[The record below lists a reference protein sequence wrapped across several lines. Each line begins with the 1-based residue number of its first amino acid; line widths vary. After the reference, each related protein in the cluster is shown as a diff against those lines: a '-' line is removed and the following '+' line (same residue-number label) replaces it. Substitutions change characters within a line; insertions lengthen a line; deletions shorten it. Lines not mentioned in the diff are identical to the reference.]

1 MSLTKLDIDRFIST
15 LRTKSKE
22 FNSIS
27 NVQLASMLEETISN
41 IKEVSY
47 FWATICSD
55 NKGTTKTPAEGEEW
69 LGGPFASVLATQYY
83 IKSLINDDDLVEGNF
98 NNSENSY
105 KVFPNNFIERITF
118 PFINAKVYFNKSMS
132 FEDINKFRGFSK
144 RYDIEP
150 SITLV
155 LGAGNFSSIPY
166 LDVLYHLITRRSV
179 ILLKLNPVNE
189 YLKPVFEKVFK
200 NFIERGYIIV
210 TNGNIN
216 ESKYMATHP
225 GINHIHLT
233 GSDKTYEDIV
243 YGRELT
249 GNERSIKTLSKINSK
264 PITSELGNVTPIIIH
279 PGKWSTSD
287 IKYQARKIVTGKL
300 NNNGFNCIAAQVV
313 VLPDGWGHTETLIK
327 YVKYYMNKAKDRK
340 AYYPDS
346 IERLTKLEKDKSY
359 ERVNSLSCTTPHL
372 TREIKAY
379 NKYEL
384 DEVWSSTIYFRKI
397 AYSNAE
403 DYVKKSI
410 DYCNNELW
418 GNLGVSVIIKNHNNK
433 FNKHITNSY
442 IENLK
447 YGTIAI
453 NEWAAI
459 GYIIP
464 QLPWGG
470 FPGNKDNDIQSG
482 QSVVH
487 NSMLFESPLKGIV
500 ETKFRISRLIDPP
513 WFITNRK
520 SRRLFMNLTYFQI
533 NNTKINLIKLIFSAL
548 IYCL

>member
-1 MSLTKLDIDRFIST
+1 MSLTKLDIDRFITT

-22 FNSIS
+22 YNSIN

-41 IKEVSY
+41 IKEVSF

-83 IKSLINDDDLVEGNF
+83 IKSLTNDDDLTEKKY
-98 NNSENSY
+98 NSEENSY

-118 PFINAKVYFNKSMS
+118 PFIDAKVIFNKSMS
-132 FEDINKFRGFSK
+132 FDDINKYRGFSK
-144 RYDIEP
+144 RYNIDP

-166 LDVLYHLITRRSV
+166 LDVLYHLITRKSV

-189 YLKPVFEKVFK
+189 YLKPVFEKVFQ

-210 TNGNIN
+210 TTGNID

-233 GSDKTYEDIV
+233 GSDKTFEDIV

-249 GNERSIKTLSKINSK
+249 EKERRSKSLSKVNNK

-287 IKYQARKIVTGKL
+287 IKYQARKIVTAKL

-313 VLPDGWGHTETLIK
+313 VLPDGWGQTETLIK
-327 YVKYYMNKAKDRK
+327 YVKHYMSKAKERK
-340 AYYPDS
+340 AYYPES
-346 IERLTKLEKDKSY
+346 IERLEKLEKDKGY
-359 ERVNSLSCTTPHL
+359 ERVNALSCVTPHL

-379 NKYEL
+379 SKFEI
-384 DEVWSSTIYFRKI
+384 DEVWSSTIYFKKI
-397 AYSNAE
+397 EYTSVE
-403 DYVKKSI
+403 DFANKAI
-410 DYCNNELW
+410 DYCNDELW
-418 GNLGVSVIIKNHNNK
+418 GNLGVSVIIKDHDRK
-433 FNKHITNSY
+433 FNKHITNLY
-442 IENLK
+442 VDNLN
-447 YGTIAI
+447 YGTVAI

-470 FPGNKDNDIQSG
+470 FPGNRDNDIQSG

-487 NSMLFESPLKGIV
+487 NSMLFESPLKGV
-500 ETKFRISRLIDPP
+500 VNTKFRISRIIDPP
-513 WFITNRK
+513 WYVTNK
-520 SRRLFMNLTYFQI
+520 KARRLFKNLTYYQI
-533 NNTKINLIKLIFSAL
+533 HNSNINFLKLIFAAL
-548 IYCL
+548 V

>member
-1 MSLTKLDIDRFIST
+1 MSLTKLDIDRFITT

-22 FNSIS
+22 YNSIN

-41 IKEVSY
+41 IKEVSF

-83 IKSLINDDDLVEGNF
+83 IKSLTNDDDLTEKKY
-98 NNSENSY
+98 NSEENSY

-118 PFINAKVYFNKSMS
+118 PFIDAKVIFNKSMS
-132 FEDINKFRGFSK
+132 FDDINKYRGFSK
-144 RYDIEP
+144 RYDIDP

-166 LDVLYHLITRRSV
+166 LDVLYHLITRKSV

-189 YLKPVFEKVFK
+189 YLKPVFEKVFQ
-200 NFIERGYIIV
+200 NFIERWYIIV
-210 TNGNIN
+210 TTGNID

-233 GSDKTYEDIV
+233 GSDKTFEDIV

-249 GNERSIKTLSKINSK
+249 EKERRSKSLSKVNNK

-287 IKYQARKIVTGKL
+287 IKYQARKIVTAKL

-313 VLPDGWGHTETLIK
+313 VLPDGWGQTETLIK
-327 YVKYYMNKAKDRK
+327 YVKHYMSKAKERK
-340 AYYPDS
+340 AYYPES
-346 IERLTKLEKDKSY
+346 IERLEKLEKDKGY
-359 ERVNSLSCTTPHL
+359 ERVNALSCVTPHL

-379 NKYEL
+379 SKFEI
-384 DEVWSSTIYFRKI
+384 DEVWSSTIYFKKI
-397 AYSNAE
+397 EYTSVE
-403 DYVKKSI
+403 DFANKAI
-410 DYCNNELW
+410 DYCNDELW
-418 GNLGVSVIIKNHNNK
+418 GNLGVSVIIKDHDRK
-433 FNKHITNSY
+433 FNKHITNLY
-442 IENLK
+442 VDNLN
-447 YGTIAI
+447 YGTVAI

-470 FPGNKDNDIQSG
+470 FPGNRDNDIQSG

-487 NSMLFESPLKGIV
+487 NSMLFESPLKGV
-500 ETKFRISRLIDPP
+500 VNTKFRISRLIDPP
-513 WFITNRK
+513 WFVTNK
-520 SRRLFMNLTYFQI
+520 KARRLFKNLTYYQI
-533 NNTKINLIKLIFSAL
+533 NNSNINFLKLIFAAL
-548 IYCL
+548 V

>member
-22 FNSIS
+22 FNSI
-27 NVQLASMLEETISN
+27 NNIQLASMLDETISN

-83 IKSLINDDDLVEGNF
+83 IKSLTNDDDLDEGNF

-179 ILLKLNPVNE
+179 ILLKLNPVND

-249 GNERSIKTLSKINSK
+249 GNERSIKTVPKVNSK

-447 YGTIAI
+447 YGTISI

-548 IYCL
+548 I

>member
-22 FNSIS
+22 FNSI
-27 NVQLASMLEETISN
+27 NNIQLASMLDETISN

-83 IKSLINDDDLVEGNF
+83 IKSLTNDDDLDEGNF

-179 ILLKLNPVNE
+179 ILLKLNPVND

-249 GNERSIKTLSKINSK
+249 GNERSIKTVPKVNSK

-403 DYVKKSI
+403 DYVKKTI

-548 IYCL
+548 I

>member
-22 FNSIS
+22 FNSI
-27 NVQLASMLEETISN
+27 NNIQLASMLDETISN

-83 IKSLINDDDLVEGNF
+83 IKSLTNDDDLDERNF

-179 ILLKLNPVNE
+179 ILLKLNPVND

-249 GNERSIKTLSKINSK
+249 DNERSIKTVPKVNSK

-548 IYCL
+548 I

>member
-22 FNSIS
+22 FNSI
-27 NVQLASMLEETISN
+27 NNIQLASMLDETISN

-83 IKSLINDDDLVEGNF
+83 IKSLTNDDDLDEGNF
-98 NNSENSY
+98 NNSENSF

-179 ILLKLNPVNE
+179 ILLKLNPVND

-249 GNERSIKTLSKINSK
+249 GNERSIKTVPKVNSK

-548 IYCL
+548 I

>member
-1 MSLTKLDIDRFIST
+1 MSLTKLDIDRFITT

-22 FNSIS
+22 YNSIN

-41 IKEVSY
+41 IKEVSF

-55 NKGTTKTPAEGEEW
+55 NKGTTKTSAEGEEW

-83 IKSLINDDDLVEGNF
+83 IKSLTNDDDLIEKKY
-98 NNSENSY
+98 NSEENSY

-118 PFINAKVYFNKSMS
+118 PFIDAKVIFNKSMS
-132 FEDINKFRGFSK
+132 FDDINKYRGFSK
-144 RYDIEP
+144 RYDINP

-166 LDVLYHLITRRSV
+166 LDVLYHLITRKSV

-189 YLKPVFEKVFK
+189 YLKPVFEKVFQ

-210 TNGNIN
+210 TTGNID
-216 ESKYMATHP
+216 ESKYMANHP

-233 GSDKTYEDIV
+233 GSDKTFEDIV

-249 GNERSIKTLSKINSK
+249 EKERKSKSLSKINNK

-287 IKYQARKIVTGKL
+287 IKYQARKIVTAKL

-313 VLPDGWGHTETLIK
+313 VLPDGWGQTETLIK
-327 YVKYYMNKAKDRK
+327 YVKHYMSKAKERK
-340 AYYPDS
+340 AYYPES
-346 IERLTKLEKDKSY
+346 IERLEKLEKDKGY
-359 ERVNSLSCTTPHL
+359 ERVNALSCVTPHL

-379 NKYEL
+379 SKFEI
-384 DEVWSSTIYFRKI
+384 DEVWSSTIYFKKI
-397 AYSNAE
+397 EYTSVE
-403 DYVKKSI
+403 DFANKAVN
-410 DYCNNELW
+410 YCNEELW
-418 GNLGVSVIIKNHNNK
+418 GNLGVSVIIKDHDRK
-433 FNKHITNSY
+433 FNNHITNLY
-442 IENLK
+442 IDRLK

-470 FPGNKDNDIQSG
+470 FPGNRDNDIQSG

-487 NSMLFESPLKGIV
+487 NSMLFESPLKGV
-500 ETKFRISRLIDPP
+500 VNTKFRISRLIDPP
-513 WFITNRK
+513 WYVTNK
-520 SRRLFMNLTYFQI
+520 KARRLFKNLTYYQI
-533 NNTKINLIKLIFSAL
+533 ENSNINFLKLIFAAL
-548 IYCL
+548 I

>member
-1 MSLTKLDIDRFIST
+1 MSLTKLDIDRFITT

-41 IKEVSY
+41 IKEVAF

-83 IKSLINDDDLVEGNF
+83 IKSLTNDDDLVEKKY
-98 NNSENSY
+98 NSEENSY
-105 KVFPNNFIERITF
+105 KVFPNSFTERITF
-118 PFINAKVYFNKSMS
+118 PFIDAKVIFNKSMS
-132 FEDINKFRGFSK
+132 FEDINKYRGFSK
-144 RYDIEP
+144 RYDIDP

-166 LDVLYHLITRRSV
+166 LDVLYHLITRKSV

-189 YLKPVFEKVFK
+189 YLKPVFEKVFQS
-200 NFIERGYIIV
+200 FIERGYIIV
-210 TNGNIN
+210 TTGNID
-216 ESKYMATHP
+216 ESKYMANHP

-233 GSDKTYEDIV
+233 GSDKTFEDIV

-249 GNERSIKTLSKINSK
+249 DKERKSKSLSKINNK
-264 PITSELGNVTPIIIH
+264 PITSELGNVTPIIVH

-287 IKYQARKIVTGKL
+287 IKYQARKIVTAKL

-313 VLPDGWGHTETLIK
+313 VLPDGWGQTDTLIK
-327 YVKYYMNKAKDRK
+327 FVKHYMSKAKERK
-340 AYYPDS
+340 AYYPES
-346 IERLTKLEKDKSY
+346 IERLEKLEKDKGY
-359 ERVNSLSCTTPHL
+359 ERVNALSCVTPHL

-379 NKYEL
+379 SKFEI
-384 DEVWSSTIYFRKI
+384 DEVWSSTIYFKKI
-397 AYSNAE
+397 EYTSIE
-403 DYVKKSI
+403 DFAHKAI
-410 DYCNNELW
+410 DYCNDELW
-418 GNLGVSVIIKNHNNK
+418 GNLGVSIIIKDHDKK
-433 FNKHITNSY
+433 FNKHITNLY
-442 IENLK
+442 IDKLN
-447 YGTIAI
+447 YGTVAI

-487 NSMLFESPLKGIV
+487 NSMLFESPLKGV
-500 ETKFRISRLIDPP
+500 VNTKFRISRLIDPP
-513 WFITNRK
+513 WYVTNK
-520 SRRLFMNLTYFQI
+520 KARRLFKNLTYYQI
-533 NNTKINLIKLIFSAL
+533 ENSNINFLKLIFAAL
-548 IYCL
+548 I

>member
-1 MSLTKLDIDRFIST
+1 MSLTKLDIDRFITT

-22 FNSIS
+22 YNSID
-27 NVQLASMLEETISN
+27 NLQLASMLEETISN
-41 IKEVSY
+41 IKEVSF

-83 IKSLINDDDLVEGNF
+83 IKSLTNDDDLTEKKF
-98 NNSENSY
+98 NSEQNSY

-118 PFINAKVYFNKSMS
+118 PFIDAKVIFNKSMS
-132 FEDINKFRGFSK
+132 FDDINKYRGFSK
-144 RYDIEP
+144 RYDIDP

-166 LDVLYHLITRRSV
+166 LDVLYHLITRKSV

-189 YLKPVFEKVFK
+189 YLKPVFEKVFQ

-210 TNGNIN
+210 TTGNID

-233 GSDKTYEDIV
+233 GSDKTFEDIV

-249 GNERSIKTLSKINSK
+249 EKERKSKSLSKINNK

-287 IKYQARKIVTGKL
+287 IKYQARKIVTAKL

-313 VLPDGWGHTETLIK
+313 VLPDGWGQTETLIK
-327 YVKYYMNKAKDRK
+327 YVKHYMSKAKERK
-340 AYYPDS
+340 AYYPES
-346 IERLTKLEKDKSY
+346 IERLEKLEKDKGY
-359 ERVNSLSCTTPHL
+359 ERVNALSCVTPHL

-379 NKYEL
+379 SKFEI
-384 DEVWSSTIYFRKI
+384 DEVWSSTIYFKKI
-397 AYSNAE
+397 EYTSVE
-403 DYVKKSI
+403 DFAKKAI
-410 DYCNNELW
+410 DYCNDELW
-418 GNLGVSVIIKNHNNK
+418 GNLGVSVIIKDHDRK
-433 FNKHITNSY
+433 FNKHITNLY
-442 IENLK
+442 VDKLN
-447 YGTIAI
+447 YGTVAV

-470 FPGNKDNDIQSG
+470 FPGNRDNDIQSG

-487 NSMLFESPLKGIV
+487 NSMLFESPLKGV
-500 ETKFRISRLIDPP
+500 VNTKFRISRIIDPP
-513 WFITNRK
+513 WFVTNK
-520 SRRLFMNLTYFQI
+520 KARRLFKNLTYYQI
-533 NNTKINLIKLIFSAL
+533 HNSNINFLKLIFAAL
-548 IYCL
+548 V

>member
-1 MSLTKLDIDRFIST
+1 MSLTKLDIDRFITT

-22 FNSIS
+22 YNSI
-27 NVQLASMLEETISN
+27 NNLQLASMLEETISN
-41 IKEVSY
+41 IKEVSF

-83 IKSLINDDDLVEGNF
+83 IKSLTNDDDLTEKKF
-98 NNSENSY
+98 NSEQNSY

-118 PFINAKVYFNKSMS
+118 PFIDAKVIFNKSMS
-132 FEDINKFRGFSK
+132 FDDINKYRGFSK
-144 RYDIEP
+144 RYDIDP

-166 LDVLYHLITRRSV
+166 LDVLYHLITRKSV

-189 YLKPVFEKVFK
+189 YLKPVFEKVFQ

-210 TNGNIN
+210 TTGNID

-233 GSDKTYEDIV
+233 GSDKTFEDIV

-249 GNERSIKTLSKINSK
+249 EKERKSKSLSKINNK

-287 IKYQARKIVTGKL
+287 IKYQARKIVTAKL

-313 VLPDGWGHTETLIK
+313 VLPDGWGQTETLIK
-327 YVKYYMNKAKDRK
+327 YVKHYMSKAKERK
-340 AYYPDS
+340 AYYPES
-346 IERLTKLEKDKSY
+346 IERLEKLEKDKGY
-359 ERVNSLSCTTPHL
+359 ERVNALSCVTPHL

-379 NKYEL
+379 SKFEI
-384 DEVWSSTIYFRKI
+384 DEVWSSTIYFKKI
-397 AYSNAE
+397 EYTSVE
-403 DYVKKSI
+403 DFAKKAI
-410 DYCNNELW
+410 DYCNDELW
-418 GNLGVSVIIKNHNNK
+418 GNLGVSVIIKDHDRK
-433 FNKHITNSY
+433 FNKHITNLY
-442 IENLK
+442 VDKLN
-447 YGTIAI
+447 YGTVAI

-470 FPGNKDNDIQSG
+470 FPGNRDNDIQSG

-487 NSMLFESPLKGIV
+487 NSMLFESPLKGV
-500 ETKFRISRLIDPP
+500 VNTKFRISRIIDPP
-513 WFITNRK
+513 WFVTNK
-520 SRRLFMNLTYFQI
+520 KARRLFKNLTYYQI
-533 NNTKINLIKLIFSAL
+533 HNSNINFLKLIFAAL
-548 IYCL
+548 V

>member
-22 FNSIS
+22 FNSI
-27 NVQLASMLEETISN
+27 NNIQLASMLDETISN

-83 IKSLINDDDLVEGNF
+83 IKSLTNDDDLDEGNF

-179 ILLKLNPVNE
+179 ILLKLNPVND

-249 GNERSIKTLSKINSK
+249 GNERSIKTVSKINPK

-548 IYCL
+548 I

>member
-1 MSLTKLDIDRFIST
+1 MSLTKLDIDRFITT

-27 NVQLASMLEETISN
+27 NLQLASMLEETISN
-41 IKEVSY
+41 IKEVSF

-83 IKSLINDDDLVEGNF
+83 IKSLTNDDDLKEKKY
-98 NNSENSY
+98 NSEENSY
-105 KVFPNNFIERITF
+105 KVFPNNFTERITF
-118 PFINAKVYFNKSMS
+118 PFIDAKVIFNKSMS
-132 FEDINKFRGFSK
+132 FDDINKYRGFSK
-144 RYDIEP
+144 RYNIDP

-166 LDVLYHLITRRSV
+166 LDVLYHLITRKSV

-189 YLKPVFEKVFK
+189 YLKPVFEKVFQ

-210 TNGNIN
+210 TTGNID
-216 ESKYMATHP
+216 ESKYMASHP

-233 GSDKTYEDIV
+233 GSDKTFEDIV

-249 GNERSIKTLSKINSK
+249 DRERKSKSLSKINNK

-287 IKYQARKIVTGKL
+287 IKYQARKIVTAKL

-313 VLPDGWGHTETLIK
+313 VLPDGWGQTDTLIK
-327 YVKYYMNKAKDRK
+327 FVKHYMSKAKERK
-340 AYYPDS
+340 AYYPES
-346 IERLTKLEKDKSY
+346 IERLEKLEKDKGY
-359 ERVNSLSCTTPHL
+359 ERVNSLSCVTPHL

-379 NKYEL
+379 SKFEI
-384 DEVWSSTIYFRKI
+384 DEVWSSTIYFKKI
-397 AYSNAE
+397 EYTSIE
-403 DYVKKSI
+403 DFANKAI
-410 DYCNNELW
+410 DYCNDELW
-418 GNLGVSVIIKNHNNK
+418 GNLGVSVIIKDHDRK
-433 FNKHITNSY
+433 FNKHITNLY
-442 IENLK
+442 IEKLN
-447 YGTIAI
+447 YGTVAV

-470 FPGNKDNDIQSG
+470 FPGNRDNDIQSG

-487 NSMLFESPLKGIV
+487 NSMLFESPLKGV
-500 ETKFRISRLIDPP
+500 VNTKFRISRIIDPP
-513 WFITNRK
+513 WFVTNKRA
-520 SRRLFMNLTYFQI
+520 RRLFKNLTYYQI
-533 NNTKINLIKLIFSAL
+533 NNTNINFLKLIFAAL
-548 IYCL
+548 I

>member
-1 MSLTKLDIDRFIST
+1 MSLTKLDIDRFITT

-22 FNSIS
+22 YNSIN

-41 IKEVSY
+41 IKEVSF

-83 IKSLINDDDLVEGNF
+83 IKSLTNDDDLTEKKY
-98 NNSENSY
+98 NSEENSY
-105 KVFPNNFIERITF
+105 KVFPNNFTERITF
-118 PFINAKVYFNKSMS
+118 PFIDAKVIFNKSMS
-132 FEDINKFRGFSK
+132 FDDINKYRGFSK
-144 RYDIEP
+144 RYEIDP

-166 LDVLYHLITRRSV
+166 LDVLYHLITRKSV

-189 YLKPVFEKVFK
+189 YLKPVFEKVFQ

-210 TNGNIN
+210 TTGNID
-216 ESKYMATHP
+216 ESKYMANHP

-233 GSDKTYEDIV
+233 GSDKTFEDIV

-249 GNERSIKTLSKINSK
+249 EKERTTKSLSKINNKS
-264 PITSELGNVTPIIIH
+264 ITSELGNVTPIIIH

-287 IKYQARKIVTGKL
+287 IKYQARKIVTAKL
-300 NNNGFNCIAAQVV
+300 NNNGFNCVAAQVV
-313 VLPDGWGHTETLIK
+313 VLPDGWGQTDTLIK
-327 YVKYYMNKAKDRK
+327 FVKHYMSKAKERK
-340 AYYPDS
+340 AYYPES
-346 IERLTKLEKDKSY
+346 IERLEKLEKQKGY
-359 ERVNSLSCTTPHL
+359 ERVNALSCVTPHL

-379 NKYEL
+379 SKFEI
-384 DEVWSSTIYFRKI
+384 DEVWSSTIYFKKI
-397 AYSNAE
+397 EYTSIE
-403 DYVKKSI
+403 DFANKAI

-418 GNLGVSVIIKNHNNK
+418 GNLGVSVIIKDHDRK
-433 FNKHITNSY
+433 FNKHITNLY
-442 IENLK
+442 TEKLN
-447 YGTIAI
+447 YGTVAV

-470 FPGNKDNDIQSG
+470 FPGNRDNDIQSG

-487 NSMLFESPLKGIV
+487 NSMLFESPLKGV
-500 ETKFRISRLIDPP
+500 VNTKFRISRLIDPP
-513 WFITNRK
+513 WFVTNK
-520 SRRLFMNLTYFQI
+520 KARRLFKNLTYYQI
-533 NNTKINLIKLIFSAL
+533 NNSNINFLKLIFAAL
-548 IYCL
+548 V

>member
-1 MSLTKLDIDRFIST
+1 MSLTKLDIDRFITT

-41 IKEVSY
+41 IKEVSF

-55 NKGTTKTPAEGEEW
+55 NKDTTKTPAEGEEW

-83 IKSLINDDDLVEGNF
+83 IKSLINDDDLKEKKY
-98 NNSENSY
+98 NSEENSY
-105 KVFPNNFIERITF
+105 KVFPNNFTERITF
-118 PFINAKVYFNKSMS
+118 PFIDAKVIFNKSMS
-132 FEDINKFRGFSK
+132 FDDINKYRGFSK
-144 RYDIEP
+144 RYDIDP

-166 LDVLYHLITRRSV
+166 LDVLYHLITRKSV

-189 YLKPVFEKVFK
+189 YLKPVFEKVFQS
-200 NFIERGYIIV
+200 FIERGYIIV
-210 TNGNIN
+210 TTGNID
-216 ESKYMATHP
+216 ESKYMANHP

-233 GSDKTYEDIV
+233 GSDKTFEDIV

-249 GNERSIKTLSKINSK
+249 EKERTTKSLSKINNKS
-264 PITSELGNVTPIIIH
+264 ITSELGNVTPIIIH

-287 IKYQARKIVTGKL
+287 IKYQARKIVTAKL
-300 NNNGFNCIAAQVV
+300 NNNGFNCVAAQVV
-313 VLPDGWGHTETLIK
+313 VLPDGWGQTDTLIK
-327 YVKYYMNKAKDRK
+327 FVKHYMSKAKERK
-340 AYYPDS
+340 AYYPES
-346 IERLTKLEKDKSY
+346 IERLEKLEKEKGY
-359 ERVNSLSCTTPHL
+359 ERVNALSCVTPHL

-379 NKYEL
+379 SKFEI
-384 DEVWSSTIYFRKI
+384 DEVWSSTIYFKKI
-397 AYSNAE
+397 EYTSIE
-403 DYVKKSI
+403 DFANKAI

-418 GNLGVSVIIKNHNNK
+418 GNLGVSVIIKDHDRK
-433 FNKHITNSY
+433 FNKHITNLY
-442 IENLK
+442 TEKLN
-447 YGTIAI
+447 YGTVAV

-487 NSMLFESPLKGIV
+487 NSMLFESPLKGV
-500 ETKFRISRLIDPP
+500 VNTKFRISRLIDPP
-513 WFITNRK
+513 WFVTNK
-520 SRRLFMNLTYFQI
+520 KARRLFKNLTYYQI
-533 NNTKINLIKLIFSAL
+533 NNSNINFLKLIFAAL
-548 IYCL
+548 V

>member
-1 MSLTKLDIDRFIST
+1 MSLTKLDIDRFITT

-22 FNSIS
+22 YNSIN

-41 IKEVSY
+41 IKEVSF

-83 IKSLINDDDLVEGNF
+83 IKSLTNDDDLTEKKY
-98 NNSENSY
+98 NSEENSY

-118 PFINAKVYFNKSMS
+118 PFIDAKVIFNKSMS
-132 FEDINKFRGFSK
+132 FDDINKYRGFSK
-144 RYDIEP
+144 RYDIDP

-166 LDVLYHLITRRSV
+166 LDVLYHLITRKSV

-189 YLKPVFEKVFK
+189 YLKPVFEKVFQ

-210 TNGNIN
+210 TTGNID
-216 ESKYMATHP
+216 ESKYMATHQ
-225 GINHIHLT
+225 GINYIHLT
-233 GSDKTYEDIV
+233 GSDKTFEDIV

-249 GNERSIKTLSKINSK
+249 DKERKSKSLSKINNK

-287 IKYQARKIVTGKL
+287 IKYQARKIVTAKL
-300 NNNGFNCIAAQVV
+300 NNNGFNCIAAQIV
-313 VLPDGWGHTETLIK
+313 VLPDGWGQTETLIK
-327 YVKYYMNKAKDRK
+327 FVKHYMSKAKERK
-340 AYYPDS
+340 AYYPES
-346 IERLTKLEKDKSY
+346 IERLEKLEKDKGY
-359 ERVNSLSCTTPHL
+359 ERVNALSCVTPHL

-379 NKYEL
+379 SKFEI
-384 DEVWSSTIYFRKI
+384 DEVWSSTIYFKKI
-397 AYSNAE
+397 QYTSVE
-403 DYVKKSI
+403 DFANKAI
-410 DYCNNELW
+410 DYCNDELW
-418 GNLGVSVIIKNHNNK
+418 GNLGVSVIIKDHDRK
-433 FNKHITNSY
+433 FNKHITNLY
-442 IENLK
+442 VDNLN
-447 YGTIAI
+447 YGTVAI

-470 FPGNKDNDIQSG
+470 FPGNRDNDIQSG

-487 NSMLFESPLKGIV
+487 NSMLFESPLKGV
-500 ETKFRISRLIDPP
+500 VNTKFRISRIIDPP
-513 WFITNRK
+513 WFVTNK
-520 SRRLFMNLTYFQI
+520 KARRLFKNLTYYQI
-533 NNTKINLIKLIFSAL
+533 HNSNINFLKLIFAAL
-548 IYCL
+548 V

>member
-1 MSLTKLDIDRFIST
+1 MSLTKLDIDRFITT

-41 IKEVSY
+41 IKEVAF

-83 IKSLINDDDLVEGNF
+83 IKSLTNDDDLVEKKY
-98 NNSENSY
+98 NSEENSY
-105 KVFPNNFIERITF
+105 KVFPNSFTERITF
-118 PFINAKVYFNKSMS
+118 PFIDAKVIFNKSMS
-132 FEDINKFRGFSK
+132 FEDINKYRGFSK
-144 RYDIEP
+144 RYDIDP

-166 LDVLYHLITRRSV
+166 LDVLYHLITRKSV

-189 YLKPVFEKVFK
+189 YLKPVFEKVFQS
-200 NFIERGYIIV
+200 FIERGYIIV
-210 TNGNIN
+210 TTGNID
-216 ESKYMATHP
+216 ESKYMAKHP

-233 GSDKTYEDIV
+233 GSDKTFEDIV

-249 GNERSIKTLSKINSK
+249 EKERKSKSLSKINNK

-287 IKYQARKIVTGKL
+287 IKYQARKIVTAKL

-313 VLPDGWGHTETLIK
+313 VLPDGWGQTDTLIK
-327 YVKYYMNKAKDRK
+327 FVKHYMSKAKERK
-340 AYYPDS
+340 AYYPES
-346 IERLTKLEKDKSY
+346 IERLEKLEKDKGY
-359 ERVNSLSCTTPHL
+359 ERVNALSCVTPHL

-379 NKYEL
+379 SKFEIN
-384 DEVWSSTIYFRKI
+384 EVWSSTIYFKKI
-397 AYSNAE
+397 EYTSVE
-403 DYVKKSI
+403 DFANKAI
-410 DYCNNELW
+410 DYCNDELW
-418 GNLGVSVIIKNHNNK
+418 GNLGVSVIIKDHDRK
-433 FNKHITNSY
+433 FNNHITNLY
-442 IENLK
+442 VDNLN
-447 YGTIAI
+447 YGTVAI

-470 FPGNKDNDIQSG
+470 FPGNRANDIQSG

-487 NSMLFESPLKGIV
+487 NSMLFESPLKGV
-500 ETKFRISRLIDPP
+500 VNTKFRISRIIDPP
-513 WFITNRK
+513 WFVTNK
-520 SRRLFMNLTYFQI
+520 KARRLFKNLTYYQI
-533 NNTKINLIKLIFSAL
+533 HNSNINFLKLIFAAL
-548 IYCL
+548 V

>member
-1 MSLTKLDIDRFIST
+1 MSLTKLDIDRFITT

-22 FNSIS
+22 YNSI
-27 NVQLASMLEETISN
+27 NNFQLASMLEETISN
-41 IKEVSY
+41 IKEVSF

-83 IKSLINDDDLVEGNF
+83 IKSLTNDDDLTEKKF
-98 NNSENSY
+98 NSEQNSY

-118 PFINAKVYFNKSMS
+118 PFIDAKVIFNKSMS
-132 FEDINKFRGFSK
+132 FDDINKYRGFSK
-144 RYDIEP
+144 RYDIDP

-166 LDVLYHLITRRSV
+166 LDVLYHLITRKSV

-189 YLKPVFEKVFK
+189 YLKPVFEKVFQ

-210 TNGNIN
+210 TTGNID

-233 GSDKTYEDIV
+233 GSDKTFEDIV

-249 GNERSIKTLSKINSK
+249 EKERKSKSLSKINNK

-287 IKYQARKIVTGKL
+287 IKYQARKIVTAKL

-313 VLPDGWGHTETLIK
+313 VLPDGWGQTETLIK
-327 YVKYYMNKAKDRK
+327 YVKHYMSKAKERK
-340 AYYPDS
+340 AYYPES
-346 IERLTKLEKDKSY
+346 IERLEKLEKDKGY
-359 ERVNSLSCTTPHL
+359 ERVNALSCVTPHL

-379 NKYEL
+379 SKFEI
-384 DEVWSSTIYFRKI
+384 DEVWSSTIYFKKI
-397 AYSNAE
+397 EYTSVE
-403 DYVKKSI
+403 DFAKKAI
-410 DYCNNELW
+410 DYCNDELW
-418 GNLGVSVIIKNHNNK
+418 GNLGVSVIIKDHDRK
-433 FNKHITNSY
+433 FNKHITNLY
-442 IENLK
+442 VDKLN
-447 YGTIAI
+447 YGTVAV

-470 FPGNKDNDIQSG
+470 FPGNRDNDIQSG

-487 NSMLFESPLKGIV
+487 NSMLFESPLKGV
-500 ETKFRISRLIDPP
+500 VNTKFRISRIIDPP
-513 WFITNRK
+513 WFVTNK
-520 SRRLFMNLTYFQI
+520 KARRLFKNLTYYQI
-533 NNTKINLIKLIFSAL
+533 HNSNINFLKLIFAAL
-548 IYCL
+548 V

>member
-1 MSLTKLDIDRFIST
+1 MSLTKLDIDRFITT

-41 IKEVSY
+41 IKEVAF

-83 IKSLINDDDLVEGNF
+83 IKSLTNDDDLVEKKY
-98 NNSENSY
+98 NSEENSY
-105 KVFPNNFIERITF
+105 KVFPNSFTERITF
-118 PFINAKVYFNKSMS
+118 PFIDAKVIFNKSMS
-132 FEDINKFRGFSK
+132 FEDINKYRGFSK
-144 RYDIEP
+144 RYDIDP

-166 LDVLYHLITRRSV
+166 LDVLYHLITRKSV

-189 YLKPVFEKVFK
+189 YLKPVFEKVFQ

-210 TNGNIN
+210 TTGNID

-233 GSDKTYEDIV
+233 GSDKTFEDIV

-249 GNERSIKTLSKINSK
+249 DKERKSKSLSKINNK
-264 PITSELGNVTPIIIH
+264 PISSELGNVTPIIIH

-287 IKYQARKIVTGKL
+287 IKYQARKIVTAKL

-313 VLPDGWGHTETLIK
+313 VLPDGWGQTETLIK
-327 YVKYYMNKAKDRK
+327 FVKHYMSKAKERK
-340 AYYPDS
+340 AYYPES
-346 IERLTKLEKDKSY
+346 IERLEKLEKDKGY
-359 ERVNSLSCTTPHL
+359 ERVNALTCVTPHL

-379 NKYEL
+379 SKFEI
-384 DEVWSSTIYFRKI
+384 DEVWSSTIYFKKI
-397 AYSNAE
+397 EYTSIE
-403 DYVKKSI
+403 DFANKAI
-410 DYCNNELW
+410 DYCNDELW
-418 GNLGVSVIIKNHNNK
+418 GNLGVSVIIKDHDRK
-433 FNKHITNSY
+433 FNEHITNTY
-442 IENLK
+442 IDKLN
-447 YGTIAI
+447 YGTVAI

-470 FPGNKDNDIQSG
+470 FPGNRDNDIQSG

-487 NSMLFESPLKGIV
+487 NSMLFESPLKGV
-500 ETKFRISRLIDPP
+500 VNTRFRISRMIDPP
-513 WFITNRK
+513 WFVTNK
-520 SRRLFMNLTYFQI
+520 KARRLFRNLTYYQI
-533 NNTKINLIKLIFSAL
+533 NNSNINFLKLIFAAL
-548 IYCL
+548 V

>member
-1 MSLTKLDIDRFIST
+1 MSLTKLDIDRFITT
-15 LRTKSKE
+15 LRTNSKE

-41 IKEVSY
+41 IKEVAF

-83 IKSLINDDDLVEGNF
+83 IKSLTNDDDLSEKRF
-98 NNSENSY
+98 NNKENSY
-105 KVFPNNFIERITF
+105 KVFPNNLIERLTF
-118 PFINAKVYFNKSMS
+118 PFIDAKVYFNKSMS
-132 FEDINKFRGFSK
+132 FDDINIYRGFSK
-144 RYDIEP
+144 RYHIDP

-166 LDVLYHLITRRSV
+166 LDVLYHLITRKSV

-189 YLKPVFEKVFK
+189 YLKPVFEKVFQ

-210 TNGNIN
+210 TTGNID
-216 ESKYMATHP
+216 ESRYMATHP

-249 GNERSIKTLSKINSK
+249 LKEKKTKTLSKLNNK

-287 IKYQARKIVTGKL
+287 IKYQARKIVTAKL

-313 VLPDGWGHTETLIK
+313 VLPDGWGQTDTLIK
-327 YVKYYMNKAKDRK
+327 FVKHYMNKVKDRK
-340 AYYPDS
+340 AYYPES
-346 IERLTKLEKDKSY
+346 IERLEKLEKDKGY
-359 ERVNSLSCTTPHL
+359 ERVNALSCVTPHL
-372 TREIKAY
+372 TREIKSY
-379 NKYEL
+379 SKYEI
-384 DEVWSSTIYFRKI
+384 DEVWSSTIYFKKI
-397 AYSNAE
+397 EYSTNEEFAN
-403 DYVKKSI
+403 KAI
-410 DYCNNELW
+410 DYCNDELW
-418 GNLGVSVIIKNHNNK
+418 GNLGVSVIIKDHERK
-433 FNKHITNSY
+433 FNKHITNLY
-442 IENLK
+442 IDKLK

-470 FPGNKDNDIQSG
+470 FPGNKDNDVQSG

-487 NSMLFESPLKGIV
+487 NSMLFESPLKGV
-500 ETKFRISRLIDPP
+500 VNTKFRISRLIDPP
-513 WFITNRK
+513 WFVSNK
-520 SRRLFMNLTYFQI
+520 KARRLFRNLTYYQI
-533 NNTKINLIKLIFSAL
+533 NNSNINFLKLIIAAL
-548 IYCL
+548 I

>member
-1 MSLTKLDIDRFIST
+1 MSLTKLDIDRFITT

-22 FNSIS
+22 YNSIS

-41 IKEVSY
+41 IKEVSF

-83 IKSLINDDDLVEGNF
+83 ITSLTNDDDLDEKKY
-98 NNSENSY
+98 NSEENSY
-105 KVFPNNFIERITF
+105 KVFPNNFMERITF
-118 PFINAKVYFNKSMS
+118 PFIDAKVIFNKSMS
-132 FEDINKFRGFSK
+132 FDDINKYRGFSK
-144 RYDIEP
+144 RYDIDP

-166 LDVLYHLITRRSV
+166 LDVLYHLITRKSV

-189 YLKPVFEKVFK
+189 YLKPVFEKVFQ

-210 TNGNIN
+210 TTGNID

-249 GNERSIKTLSKINSK
+249 DKEKKTKSLSKKNNKS
-264 PITSELGNVTPIIIH
+264 ITSELGNVTPIIIH

-287 IKYQARKIVTGKL
+287 IKYQARKIVTAKL

-313 VLPDGWGHTETLIK
+313 VLPDGWGQTDTLIK
-327 YVKYYMNKAKDRK
+327 FVKHYMSKSKERK
-340 AYYPDS
+340 AYYPES
-346 IERLTKLEKDKSY
+346 IERLEKLEKDKGY
-359 ERVNSLSCTTPHL
+359 ERVNALSCVTPHL
-372 TREIKAY
+372 SREIKAY
-379 NKYEL
+379 SKYEL
-384 DEVWSSTIYFRKI
+384 DEVWSSTIYFKKI
-397 AYSNAE
+397 EYTSIE
-403 DYVKKSI
+403 DFANKAI
-410 DYCNNELW
+410 DYCNDELW
-418 GNLGVSVIIKNHNNK
+418 GNLGVSVIIKDHDRK
-433 FNKHITNSY
+433 FNKHITNLY
-442 IENLK
+442 IDKLN
-447 YGTIAI
+447 YGTVAI

-470 FPGNKDNDIQSG
+470 FPGNRDNDIQSG

-500 ETKFRISRLIDPP
+500 NTKFRISRLIDPP
-513 WFITNRK
+513 WFVTNK
-520 SRRLFMNLTYFQI
+520 KARRLFKNLTYYQI
-533 NNTKINLIKLIFSAL
+533 NNTNINFLKLIFAAL
-548 IYCL
+548 V

>member
-22 FNSIS
+22 FNSI
-27 NVQLASMLEETISN
+27 NNIQLASMLDETISN

-83 IKSLINDDDLVEGNF
+83 IKSLTNDDDLDGGNF

-179 ILLKLNPVNE
+179 ILLKLNPVND

-249 GNERSIKTLSKINSK
+249 GNERSIKTVPKVNSK

-403 DYVKKSI
+403 DYVKKAT

-418 GNLGVSVIIKNHNNK
+418 GNLGVSLIIKDHNNK

-513 WFITNRK
+513 WFITNKK

-548 IYCL
+548 I

>member
-22 FNSIS
+22 FNSI
-27 NVQLASMLEETISN
+27 NNIQLASMLDETISN

-83 IKSLINDDDLVEGNF
+83 IKSLTNDDDLDERNF

-179 ILLKLNPVNE
+179 ILLKLNPVND

-249 GNERSIKTLSKINSK
+249 GNERSIKTVPKVNSK

-403 DYVKKSI
+403 DYVKKTI

-548 IYCL
+548 I

>member
-1 MSLTKLDIDRFIST
+1 MSLTKLDIDRFITT

-22 FNSIS
+22 YNSI
-27 NVQLASMLEETISN
+27 NNLQLASMLEETISN
-41 IKEVSY
+41 IKEVSFY
-47 FWATICSD
+47 WATICSD

-83 IKSLINDDDLVEGNF
+83 IKSLTNDDDLTEKKF
-98 NNSENSY
+98 NSEENSY

-118 PFINAKVYFNKSMS
+118 PFIDAKVIFNKSMS
-132 FEDINKFRGFSK
+132 FDDINKYRGFSK
-144 RYDIEP
+144 RYDIDP

-166 LDVLYHLITRRSV
+166 LDVLYHLITRKSV

-189 YLKPVFEKVFK
+189 YLKPVFEKVFQ

-210 TNGNIN
+210 TTGNID

-233 GSDKTYEDIV
+233 GSDKTFEDIV

-249 GNERSIKTLSKINSK
+249 EKERKSKSLSKINNK

-287 IKYQARKIVTGKL
+287 IKYQARKIVTAKL

-313 VLPDGWGHTETLIK
+313 VLPDGWGQTETLIK
-327 YVKYYMNKAKDRK
+327 YVKHYMSKAKERK
-340 AYYPDS
+340 AYYPES
-346 IERLTKLEKDKSY
+346 IERLEKLEKDKGY
-359 ERVNSLSCTTPHL
+359 ERVNALSCVTPHL

-379 NKYEL
+379 SKFEI
-384 DEVWSSTIYFRKI
+384 DEVWSSTIYFKKI
-397 AYSNAE
+397 EYTSVE
-403 DYVKKSI
+403 DFAKKAI
-410 DYCNNELW
+410 DYCNDELW
-418 GNLGVSVIIKNHNNK
+418 GNLGVSVIIKDHDRK
-433 FNKHITNSY
+433 FNKHITNLY
-442 IENLK
+442 VDKLN
-447 YGTIAI
+447 YGTVAV

-470 FPGNKDNDIQSG
+470 FPGNRDNDIQSG

-487 NSMLFESPLKGIV
+487 NSMLFESPLKGV
-500 ETKFRISRLIDPP
+500 VNTKFRISRIIDPP
-513 WFITNRK
+513 WFVTNK
-520 SRRLFMNLTYFQI
+520 KAKRLFKNLTYYQI
-533 NNTKINLIKLIFSAL
+533 HNSNINLLKLIFAAL
-548 IYCL
+548 V

>member
-1 MSLTKLDIDRFIST
+1 MSLTKLDIDRFITT

-41 IKEVSY
+41 IKEVAF

-83 IKSLINDDDLVEGNF
+83 IKSLTNDDDLVEKKY
-98 NNSENSY
+98 NSEENSY
-105 KVFPNNFIERITF
+105 KVFPNSFTERITF
-118 PFINAKVYFNKSMS
+118 PFIDAKVIFNKSMS
-132 FEDINKFRGFSK
+132 FEDINKYRGFSK
-144 RYDIEP
+144 RYDIDP

-166 LDVLYHLITRRSV
+166 LDVLYHLITRKSV

-189 YLKPVFEKVFK
+189 YLKPVFEKVFQS
-200 NFIERGYIIV
+200 FIERGYIIV
-210 TNGNIN
+210 TTGNID
-216 ESKYMATHP
+216 ESKYMAKHP

-233 GSDKTYEDIV
+233 GSDKTFEDIV

-249 GNERSIKTLSKINSK
+249 EKERKSKSLSKINNK

-287 IKYQARKIVTGKL
+287 IKYQARKIVTAKL

-313 VLPDGWGHTETLIK
+313 VLPDGWGQTETLIK
-327 YVKYYMNKAKDRK
+327 FVKHYMSKAKERK
-340 AYYPDS
+340 AYYPES
-346 IERLTKLEKDKSY
+346 IERLEKLEKDKGY
-359 ERVNSLSCTTPHL
+359 ERVNALSCVTPHL

-379 NKYEL
+379 SKFEI
-384 DEVWSSTIYFRKI
+384 DEVWSSTIYFKKI
-397 AYSNAE
+397 EYTSVE
-403 DYVKKSI
+403 DFANKAI

-418 GNLGVSVIIKNHNNK
+418 GNLGVSVIIKDHDRK
-433 FNKHITNSY
+433 FNNHITNLY
-442 IENLK
+442 VDNLN
-447 YGTIAI
+447 YGTVAI

-470 FPGNKDNDIQSG
+470 FPGNRDNDIQSG

-487 NSMLFESPLKGIV
+487 NSMLFESPLKGV
-500 ETKFRISRLIDPP
+500 VNTKFRISRIIDPP
-513 WFITNRK
+513 WFVTNK
-520 SRRLFMNLTYFQI
+520 KARRLFKNLTYYQI
-533 NNTKINLIKLIFSAL
+533 HNSNINFLKLIFAAL
-548 IYCL
+548 V

>member
-83 IKSLINDDDLVEGNF
+83 IKSLINDDDLDEGNF

-216 ESKYMATHP
+216 ESKYMTTHP

-249 GNERSIKTLSKINSK
+249 GNERSIKTVPKVNSK

-548 IYCL
+548 I

>member
-1 MSLTKLDIDRFIST
+1 MSLTKLDIDRFITT
-15 LRTKSKE
+15 LRTNSKE

-41 IKEVSY
+41 IKEVAF

-83 IKSLINDDDLVEGNF
+83 IKSLTNDDDLSEKRF
-98 NNSENSY
+98 NNKENSY
-105 KVFPNNFIERITF
+105 KVFPNNLIERLTF
-118 PFINAKVYFNKSMS
+118 PFIDAKVYFNKSMS
-132 FEDINKFRGFSK
+132 FDDINIYRGFSK
-144 RYDIEP
+144 RYHIDP

-166 LDVLYHLITRRSV
+166 LDVLYHLITRKSV

-189 YLKPVFEKVFK
+189 YLKPVFEKVFQ

-210 TNGNIN
+210 TTGNID
-216 ESKYMATHP
+216 ESRYMATHP

-249 GNERSIKTLSKINSK
+249 LKEKKTKTLSKLNNK

-287 IKYQARKIVTGKL
+287 IKYQARKIVTAKL

-313 VLPDGWGHTETLIK
+313 VLPDGWGQTDTLIK
-327 YVKYYMNKAKDRK
+327 FVKHYMNKAKDRK
-340 AYYPDS
+340 AYYPES
-346 IERLTKLEKDKSY
+346 IERLEKLEKDKGY
-359 ERVNSLSCTTPHL
+359 ERVNALSCVTPHL
-372 TREIKAY
+372 TREIKSY
-379 NKYEL
+379 SKYEI
-384 DEVWSSTIYFRKI
+384 DEVWSSTIYFKKI
-397 AYSNAE
+397 EYSTNEEFAN
-403 DYVKKSI
+403 KAI
-410 DYCNNELW
+410 DYCNDELW
-418 GNLGVSVIIKNHNNK
+418 GNLGVSVIIKDHERK
-433 FNKHITNSY
+433 FNKHITNLY
-442 IENLK
+442 IDKLN
-447 YGTIAI
+447 YGTVAI

-470 FPGNKDNDIQSG
+470 FPGNKDNDVQSG

-487 NSMLFESPLKGIV
+487 NSMLFESPLKGV
-500 ETKFRISRLIDPP
+500 VNTKFRISRLIDPP
-513 WFITNRK
+513 WFVSNK
-520 SRRLFMNLTYFQI
+520 KARRLFRNLTYYQI
-533 NNTKINLIKLIFSAL
+533 NNSNINFLKLIIAAL
-548 IYCL
+548 I

>member
-1 MSLTKLDIDRFIST
+1 MSLTKLDIDRFITT

-22 FNSIS
+22 YNSID
-27 NVQLASMLEETISN
+27 NLQLVSMLEETISN
-41 IKEVSY
+41 IKEVSF

-83 IKSLINDDDLVEGNF
+83 IKSLTNDDDLTEKKF
-98 NNSENSY
+98 NSEQNSY

-118 PFINAKVYFNKSMS
+118 PFIDAKVIFNKSMS
-132 FEDINKFRGFSK
+132 FDDINKYRGFSK
-144 RYDIEP
+144 RYDIDP

-166 LDVLYHLITRRSV
+166 LDVLYHLITRKSV

-189 YLKPVFEKVFK
+189 YLKPVFEKVFQ

-210 TNGNIN
+210 TTGNID

-233 GSDKTYEDIV
+233 GSDKTFEDIV

-249 GNERSIKTLSKINSK
+249 EKERKSKSLSKINNK

-287 IKYQARKIVTGKL
+287 IKYQARKIVTAKL

-313 VLPDGWGHTETLIK
+313 VLPDGWGQTETLIK
-327 YVKYYMNKAKDRK
+327 YVKHYMSKAKERK
-340 AYYPDS
+340 AYYPES
-346 IERLTKLEKDKSY
+346 IERLEKLEKDKGY
-359 ERVNSLSCTTPHL
+359 ERVNALSCVTPHL

-379 NKYEL
+379 SKFEI
-384 DEVWSSTIYFRKI
+384 DEVWSSTIYFKKI
-397 AYSNAE
+397 EYTSVE
-403 DYVKKSI
+403 DFAKKAI
-410 DYCNNELW
+410 DYCNDELW
-418 GNLGVSVIIKNHNNK
+418 GNLGVSVIIKDHDRK
-433 FNKHITNSY
+433 FNKHITNLY
-442 IENLK
+442 VDKLN
-447 YGTIAI
+447 YGTVAV

-470 FPGNKDNDIQSG
+470 FPGNRDNDIQSG

-487 NSMLFESPLKGIV
+487 NSMLFESPLKGV
-500 ETKFRISRLIDPP
+500 VNTKFRISRIIDPP
-513 WFITNRK
+513 WFVTNK
-520 SRRLFMNLTYFQI
+520 KARRLFKNLTYYQI
-533 NNTKINLIKLIFSAL
+533 HNSNINFLKLIFAAL
-548 IYCL
+548 V

>member
-1 MSLTKLDIDRFIST
+1 MSLTKLDIDRFITT

-22 FNSIS
+22 YNSI
-27 NVQLASMLEETISN
+27 NNLQLASMLEETISN
-41 IKEVSY
+41 IKEVSF

-83 IKSLINDDDLVEGNF
+83 IKSLTNDDDLTEKKF
-98 NNSENSY
+98 NSEQNSY

-118 PFINAKVYFNKSMS
+118 PFIDAKVIFNKSMS
-132 FEDINKFRGFSK
+132 FDDINKYRGFSK
-144 RYDIEP
+144 RYDIDP

-166 LDVLYHLITRRSV
+166 LDVLYHLITRKSV

-189 YLKPVFEKVFK
+189 YLKPVFEKVFQ

-210 TNGNIN
+210 TTGNID

-233 GSDKTYEDIV
+233 GSDKTFEDIV

-249 GNERSIKTLSKINSK
+249 EKERKSKSLSKINNK

-287 IKYQARKIVTGKL
+287 IKYQARKIVTAKL

-313 VLPDGWGHTETLIK
+313 VLPDGWGQTDTLIK
-327 YVKYYMNKAKDRK
+327 YIKHYMSKAKERK
-340 AYYPDS
+340 AYYPES
-346 IERLTKLEKDKSY
+346 IERLEKLEKDKGY
-359 ERVNSLSCTTPHL
+359 ERVNALSCVTPHL

-379 NKYEL
+379 SKFEI
-384 DEVWSSTIYFRKI
+384 DEVWSSTIYFKKI
-397 AYSNAE
+397 DYTSNE
-403 DYVKKSI
+403 DFGKKAI
-410 DYCNNELW
+410 DYCNDELW
-418 GNLGVSVIIKNHNNK
+418 GNLGVSVIIKDHNKK
-433 FNKHITNSY
+433 FNKHINNLY
-442 IENLK
+442 IDKLN
-447 YGTIAI
+447 YGTVAI
-453 NEWAAI
+453 NEWSAI

-470 FPGNKDNDIQSG
+470 FPGNRDNDIQSG

-487 NSMLFESPLKGIV
+487 NSMLFESPLKGV
-500 ETKFRISRLIDPP
+500 VNTKFRISRLIDPP
-513 WFITNRK
+513 WFITNK
-520 SRRLFMNLTYFQI
+520 KARRLFRNLTYYQI
-533 NNTKINLIKLIFSAL
+533 NNSNINFLKLIFAAL
-548 IYCL
+548 V

>member
-1 MSLTKLDIDRFIST
+1 MLD
-15 LRTKSKE
+15 
-22 FNSIS
+22 
-27 NVQLASMLEETISN
+27 ETISN

-47 FWATICSD
+47 FWSTICSD

-83 IKSLINDDDLVEGNF
+83 IKSLTNDDDLDEGNF

-249 GNERSIKTLSKINSK
+249 GNERSIKTVPKVNSK

-313 VLPDGWGHTETLIK
+313 VLPDGWGHTDTLIK

-397 AYSNAE
+397 GYTNAE
-403 DYVKKSI
+403 DYVNKAI

-418 GNLGVSVIIKNHNNK
+418 GNLGVSVIIKDHNNK

-482 QSVVH
+482 QSFVH

-513 WFITNRK
+513 WFITNKK

-548 IYCL
+548 I

>member
-1 MSLTKLDIDRFIST
+1 MSLTKLEIDRFITT

-27 NVQLASMLEETISN
+27 DVQLASMLEETISN
-41 IKEVSY
+41 IKEVSF

-55 NKGTTKTPAEGEEW
+55 NKGTTKTSAEGEEW

-83 IKSLINDDDLVEGNF
+83 IKSLTNDDDLAEKKY
-98 NNSENSY
+98 NSEENSY
-105 KVFPNNFIERITF
+105 KVFPNNFTERITF
-118 PFINAKVYFNKSMS
+118 PFIDAKVIFNKSMS
-132 FEDINKFRGFSK
+132 FDDINKYRGFSK
-144 RYDIEP
+144 RYDIDP

-166 LDVLYHLITRRSV
+166 LDVLYHLITRKSV

-189 YLKPVFEKVFK
+189 YLKPVFEKVFQ

-210 TNGNIN
+210 TTGNID
-216 ESKYMATHP
+216 ESKYMATHQ

-233 GSDKTYEDIV
+233 GSDKTFEDIV

-249 GNERSIKTLSKINSK
+249 EKERKSKSLSKINNK

-287 IKYQARKIVTGKL
+287 IKYQARKIVTAKL

-313 VLPDGWGHTETLIK
+313 VLPDGWGQTDTLIK
-327 YVKYYMNKAKDRK
+327 FVKHYMSKAKERK
-340 AYYPDS
+340 AYYPES
-346 IERLTKLEKDKSY
+346 IERLEKLEKDKGY
-359 ERVNSLSCTTPHL
+359 ERVNALSCVTPHL

-379 NKYEL
+379 SKFEI
-384 DEVWSSTIYFRKI
+384 DEVWSSTIYFKKI
-397 AYSNAE
+397 EYTSVE
-403 DYVKKSI
+403 DFAKKAI
-410 DYCNNELW
+410 DYCNDELW
-418 GNLGVSVIIKNHNNK
+418 GNLGVSVIIKDHDRK
-433 FNKHITNSY
+433 FNKHITNLY
-442 IENLK
+442 VDKLN
-447 YGTIAI
+447 YGTVAV

-470 FPGNKDNDIQSG
+470 FPGNRDNDIQSG

-487 NSMLFESPLKGIV
+487 NSMLFESPLKGV
-500 ETKFRISRLIDPP
+500 VNTKFRISRIIDPP
-513 WFITNRK
+513 WFVTNK
-520 SRRLFMNLTYFQI
+520 KARRLFKNLTYYQI
-533 NNTKINLIKLIFSAL
+533 HNSNINFLKLIFAAL
-548 IYCL
+548 V

>member
-1 MSLTKLDIDRFIST
+1 MSLTKLDIDRFITT

-41 IKEVSY
+41 IKEVSF

-83 IKSLINDDDLVEGNF
+83 IKSLTNDDDLVEKKY
-98 NNSENSY
+98 NSEENSY
-105 KVFPNNFIERITF
+105 KVFPNSFTERITF
-118 PFINAKVYFNKSMS
+118 PFIDAKVIFNKSMS
-132 FEDINKFRGFSK
+132 FEDINKYRGFSK
-144 RYDIEP
+144 RYDIDP

-166 LDVLYHLITRRSV
+166 LDVLYHLITRKSV

-189 YLKPVFEKVFK
+189 YLKPVFEKVFQS
-200 NFIERGYIIV
+200 FIERGYIIV
-210 TNGNIN
+210 TTGNID
-216 ESKYMATHP
+216 ESKYMAKHP

-233 GSDKTYEDIV
+233 GSDKTFEDIV

-249 GNERSIKTLSKINSK
+249 EKERKSKSLSKINNK

-287 IKYQARKIVTGKL
+287 IKYQARKIVTAKL

-313 VLPDGWGHTETLIK
+313 VLPDGWGQTETLIK
-327 YVKYYMNKAKDRK
+327 FVKHYMSKAKERK
-340 AYYPDS
+340 AYYPES
-346 IERLTKLEKDKSY
+346 IERLEKLEKDKGY
-359 ERVNSLSCTTPHL
+359 ERVNALSCVTPHL

-379 NKYEL
+379 SKFEI
-384 DEVWSSTIYFRKI
+384 DEVWSSTIYFKKI
-397 AYSNAE
+397 EYTSVE
-403 DYVKKSI
+403 DFANKAI
-410 DYCNNELW
+410 DYCNDELW
-418 GNLGVSVIIKNHNNK
+418 GNLGVSVIIKDHDRK
-433 FNKHITNSY
+433 FNNHITNLY
-442 IENLK
+442 VDNLN
-447 YGTIAI
+447 YGTVAI
-453 NEWAAI
+453 NEWPAI

-470 FPGNKDNDIQSG
+470 FPGNRDNDIQSG

-487 NSMLFESPLKGIV
+487 NSMLFESPLKGV
-500 ETKFRISRLIDPP
+500 VNTKFRKSRIIDPP
-513 WFITNRK
+513 WFVTNK
-520 SRRLFMNLTYFQI
+520 KARRLFKNLTYYQI
-533 NNTKINLIKLIFSAL
+533 QNSNINFLKLIFAAL
-548 IYCL
+548 V

>member
-1 MSLTKLDIDRFIST
+1 MSLTKLDIDRFITT

-41 IKEVSY
+41 IKEVAF

-83 IKSLINDDDLVEGNF
+83 IKSLTNDDDLVEKKY
-98 NNSENSY
+98 NSEENSY
-105 KVFPNNFIERITF
+105 KVFPNSFTERITF
-118 PFINAKVYFNKSMS
+118 PFIDAKVIFNKSMS
-132 FEDINKFRGFSK
+132 FEDINKYRGFSK
-144 RYDIEP
+144 RYDIDP

-166 LDVLYHLITRRSV
+166 LDVLYHLITRKSV

-189 YLKPVFEKVFK
+189 YLKPVFEKVFQS
-200 NFIERGYIIV
+200 FIERGYIIV
-210 TNGNIN
+210 TTGNID
-216 ESKYMATHP
+216 ESKYMANHP
-225 GINHIHLT
+225 GINNIHLT
-233 GSDKTYEDIV
+233 GSDKTFEDIV

-249 GNERSIKTLSKINSK
+249 EKERKSKSLSKINNK

-287 IKYQARKIVTGKL
+287 IKYQARKIVTAKL

-313 VLPDGWGHTETLIK
+313 VLPDGWGQTETLIK
-327 YVKYYMNKAKDRK
+327 FVKHYMSKAKERK
-340 AYYPDS
+340 AYYPES
-346 IERLTKLEKDKSY
+346 IERLEKLEKDKGY
-359 ERVNSLSCTTPHL
+359 ERVNALSCVTPHL

-379 NKYEL
+379 SKFEIN
-384 DEVWSSTIYFRKI
+384 EVWSSTIYFKKI
-397 AYSNAE
+397 EYTSVE
-403 DYVKKSI
+403 DFANKAI
-410 DYCNNELW
+410 DYCNDELW
-418 GNLGVSVIIKNHNNK
+418 GNLGVSVIIKDYTKK
-433 FNKHITNSY
+433 FNRHLTELY
-442 IENLK
+442 ISNLD

-487 NSMLFESPLKGIV
+487 NSILFESPLKGV
-500 ETKFRISRLIDPP
+500 VTTKFRISKFIDPP
-513 WFITNRK
+513 WFVTNKK
-520 SRRLFMNLTYFQI
+520 SRRLFRNLTYYQI
-533 NNTKINLIKLIFSAL
+533 ENSNINLFKLIFAAL
-548 IYCL
+548 L